1 MGIFSVLTFT
11 VKPYHD
17 DAFLA
22 LLKRFILYR
31 KMNYD
36 LFKEVKS
43 FAVFKQQ
50 SGPHVMTWG
59 YDSLDDYER
68 LSTRVSKDAEWGKLQ
83 EALRQLVDVATLQR
97 DLWKTVL

>member
-1 MGIFSVLTFT
+1 MSIFSVLTIAL
-11 VKPYHD
+11 KPDHD

-22 LLKRFILYR
+22 LLQRSILYR

-50 SGPHVMTWG
+50 SGPYVMTYG

-68 LSTRVSKDAEWGKLQ
+68 LSTRVSKDAEWVAFQ
-83 EALRQLVDVATLQR
+83 EALRQLVDESTYQR

>member
-1 MGIFSVLTFT
+1 MAIFSVLTFAL
-11 VKPYHD
+11 KPDHD

-50 SGPHVMTWG
+50 SGPYVMTWG
-59 YDSLDDYER
+59 YDALDDYER
-68 LSTRVSKDAEWGKLQ
+68 MSARVSKDAEWGRLQ
-83 EALRQLVDVATLQR
+83 EALRQLVDDSTYRR

>member
-1 MGIFSVLTFT
+1 MSIFSVLTFELQ
-11 VKPYHD
+11 PGRD

-31 KMNYD
+31 KMNFD

-50 SGPHVMTWG
+50 SGPYVMTWG

-68 LSTRVSKDAEWGKLQ
+68 QSARVSKDAEWETLHG
-83 EALRQLVDVATLQR
+83 ALRQLVDDSTYRR